1 MAETHAAL
9 DALRAP
15 LDAGLE
21 LDNTP
26 GGFLA
31 SIFLVRC
38 ARNLAAVL
46 LLCESGWAPEAQTL
60 LRAMV
65 EDMVTLS
72 YISTDPEQ
80 LALKWLRFE
89 NRRLPDAAQI
99 LAAFSG
105 QKMPERKDQPKYE
118 RWTRLSFN
126 EMAKRAE
133 KVVPGVLEYLR
144 YVYPILSDRAH
155 GNTSASSMYMRVHP
169 DGSVEPLY
177 LPSGTQS
184 EITLCNAVTVTYTT
198 AERVSAL
205 GVTIDL
211 RLIQLAEQRIYS
223 ACGLPLDLPE
233 GFPE

>member
-89 NRRLPDAAQI
+89 NRRLP
-99 LAAFSG
+99 
-105 QKMPERKDQPKYE
+105 
-118 RWTRLSFN
+118 TRRRSS
-126 EMAKRAE
+126 
-133 KVVPGVLEYLR
+133 LR
-144 YVYPILSDRAH
+144 SPDRRCPSARTSPS
-155 GNTSASSMYMRVHP
+155 TSAGH
-169 DGSVEPLY
+169 
-177 LPSGTQS
+177 
-184 EITLCNAVTVTYTT
+184 A
-198 AERVSAL
+198 
-205 GVTIDL
+205 
-211 RLIQLAEQRIYS
+211 
-223 ACGLPLDLPE
+223 
-233 GFPE
+233 